1 MSSELHK
8 AFRADLDQIPL
19 RPEDEWVPSI
29 SPPRAPASRRQ
40 VSRGLV
46 PGGLLV
52 VLLVIASVVA
62 GLVLS
67 DVRRALRTDVAS
79 PSADAPAVIEG
90 RDLVHLAEGEEG
102 SRALVSV
109 AMPDGRVTGRLP
121 GEAYIGPQYAGSPI
135 VTGRELAFVPTVG
148 PPLTLRGVDLRTGSP
163 ATEIEA
169 EPLGLGTAESRCGA
183 GTGPEPF
190 DVATSQNGSSV
201 FLVRNAGTNGTVTVL
216 ERYDARSGAVLARRE
231 WRTTA
236 AEVQVRTRL
245 VPFDDEHIAVVRE
258 LMSGCAP
265 IQPIQQE
272 WRFLAS
278 DLAEIGSVTIDVRE
292 RDTCR
297 LELIPVTSTREWL
310 LVCSDPF
317 GFVPTRLVFLDQGF
331 REKARVELSRQLGL
345 ALGAVLMSDGNVAVI
360 TERPLVVRV
369 DPRTYEVID
378 KRPVVGGRSSLLDLV
393 APPVAAAKEIGGRS
407 IAFSPDGNFVY
418 LPRASAA
425 WIDGVALI
433 DLRDAA
439 VVAQSDRSGR
449 IALSSDGGRLYVLS
463 GSGPATRL
471 ILLDPGT
478 LREIATS
485 EPLTSGP
492 FSIVAVASP

>member
-1 MSSELHK
+1 MSSDLHEL
-8 AFRADLDQIPL
+8 FRRDLDTIPL
-19 RPEDEWVPSI
+19 RPEAEWMPSG
-29 SPPRAPASRRQ
+29 SHGRAPAARREL
-40 VSRGLV
+40 SLGLV
-46 PGGLLV
+46 PRGLFV
-52 VLLVIASVVA
+52 VFLVIASVVA
-62 GLVLS
+62 GVVLS
-67 DVRRALRTDVAS
+67 DVRRALQTNVAA
-79 PSADAPAVIEG
+79 PAMDAPAYIEG

-121 GEAYIGPQYAGSPI
+121 GEAYVGPQSAGSPI
-135 VTGRELAFVPTVG
+135 VTGRDLAFVPTVG

-163 ATEIEA
+163 AMEIEA
-169 EPLGLGTAESRCGA
+169 EPLDLAAAEQQCGP
-183 GTGPEPF
+183 GTGPQPF

-201 FLVRNAGTNGTVTVL
+201 FLVRDTGPNGAVTVL
-216 ERYDARSGAVLARRE
+216 EKYDARRGTRLGVQE
-231 WRTTA
+231 WPTTA

-245 VPFDDEHIAVVRE
+245 VPFDDERVAVVRE
-258 LMSGCAP
+258 LLSGCAP
-265 IQPIQQE
+265 MQPIQQE
-272 WRFLAS
+272 WRFLGA
-278 DLAEIGSVTIDVRE
+278 DLTEIGTLTIDVRE
-292 RDTCR
+292 FDTCR
-297 LELIPVTSTREWL
+297 LDLIPVTSTRGWL
-310 LVCSDPF
+310 LVCSGPF
-317 GFVPTRLVFLDQGF
+317 GFVTTRLVFLDQGF
-331 REKARVELSRQLGL
+331 RETARVELPRELGV
-345 ALGAVLMSDGNVAVI
+345 ALGAVLMADGNLAVI
-360 TERPLVVRV
+360 TDRPLVVRV

-407 IAFSPDGNFVY
+407 IAFSQDGNFAY

-492 FSIVAVASP
+492 FSIVAVATR